1 MFRSQISI
9 TTSTTTSVTNVGLGH
24 KCRHGQLR
32 RSEDRPHMSAMAA
45 NVGLGAPAERICPSE
60 TAALGGHAERICQ
73 TYRAKLLLWT
83 ALLSR
88 SVGPTERICCSGR
101 PC

>member
-9 TTSTTTSVTNVGLGH
+9 TTSTTTSVTNVGLGR

-45 NVGLGAPAERICPSE
+45 NVGLGAPAERICQSY
-60 TAALGGHAERICQ
+60 Q
-73 TYRAKLLLWT
+73 AKRLLWA
-83 ALLSR
+83 ALLSG
-88 SVGPTERICCSGR
+88 SVGPTERNCCSGQ